1 MAETVGVDFLLK
13 SDTNTIGGKEDATLS
28 LEANSSELAPT
39 QTTGTK
45 FARRLAGIHDW
56 SIDFDALWIA
66 SSDALSGFAPTV
78 TLDPSASPVGPDLKR
93 ISEVTLTIERNLVEF
108 ANSSHS
114 QYNARTPAVVQ
125 MSAEVV
131 IDVDA
136 AEFYGSGNASR
147 LLVDAWDPSA
157 GGNTVDAQISLPGG
171 NTSFDA
177 TWLIP
182 TIELPTPAE
191 DAAEAT
197 FTLESD
203 GVITESLNASLG
215 SGLNSLL
222 TNLFADSPSALT
234 ALLSTDV
241 TGNIEFTGDCF
252 PSTID
257 ITIPVE
263 GSEDGVTTSGTVNG
277 DGALTIQDTA

>member
-13 SDTNTIGGKEDATLS
+13 SDTNTIGGKSDATLN
-28 LEANSSELAPT
+28 LEADSSELAPT

-45 FARRLAGIHDW
+45 FARRLTGIHDW

-66 SSDALSGFAPTV
+66 SSDALDGFAPTV
-78 TLDPSASPVGPDLKR
+78 TLNPSASPVGPDLQR

-114 QYNARTPAVVQ
+114 QYNARTPAVLQ
-125 MSAEVV
+125 MSAEITV
-131 IDVDA
+131 DVDA
-136 AEFYGSGNASR
+136 GAFYTSGNASR
-147 LLVDAWDPSA
+147 MLIDAWDPGVS
-157 GGNTVDAQISLPGG
+157 GDTVDAQISLPGD

-177 TWLIP
+177 TWTVP
-182 TIELPTPAE
+182 TIELPTPAQ
-191 DAAEAT
+191 DAAEST

-203 GVITESLNASLG
+203 GTITDTLNANLG
-215 SGLNSLL
+215 AGLNSLI
-222 TNLFADSPSALT
+222 TNIFADSPAALT
-234 ALLSTDV
+234 ALLSTDT
-241 TGNIEFTGDCF
+241 TGNVEFTGSVF

-263 GSEDGVTTSGTVNG
+263 GSEEGVTTSGTVNG